1 MGNNVSAVIEPI
13 RDKEFVITPYIK
25 DLLDSAKTYMGAG
38 YPVNFCGPTGTGK
51 TSLAMYLAAEL
62 KRPVIMLHGD
72 DEFATSDLVG
82 AEHGF
87 RSKRVVDNFV
97 HHVLKTEER
106 VDKQWVDK
114 RLSLACKHGLTLL
127 YDEFTR
133 SRPEAN
139 NVLLSVLEEKM
150 LDLPGQTEGDVYLKV
165 HPEFRA
171 IFTSNPEEYAG
182 IHRAQDAL
190 LDRMITIELG
200 HLNAQTEVEITQKR
214 SGVALADAQK
224 IVSIVRDFREK
235 REHKNAPTLRESI
248 KIAKVTRL
256 LKMRP
261 SKTNDKFKKICF
273 DILTSEIHVF
283 KLNGEPK
290 SETFKFIEEL
300 IDQHC

>member
-1 MGNNVSAVIEPI
+1 MENNASAVIEPI
-13 RDKEFVITPYIK
+13 HDNEFVITPYIK
-25 DLLDSAKTYMGAG
+25 DLLDSAKMYIGAG

-82 AEHGF
+82 GEHGF

-106 VDKQWVDK
+106 VDKQWIDK

-224 IVSIVRDFREK
+224 IVNIVRDFREK
-235 REHKNAPTLRESI
+235 REHKNAPGLRESI
-248 KIAKVTRL
+248 KIAKVTKL

-261 SKTNDKFKKICF
+261 SKTNDKFKKICL
-273 DILTSEIHVF
+273 DILSSEIHVF
-283 KLNGEPK
+283 ESNGAPK